1 MDSLIGAKRKT
12 ASCCWRPH
20 SNRIMENFMQTS
32 IDNVAKTK
40 IDVHSIQLSVIEW
53 AGVRVVT
60 TAILASGYG
69 TDEANIRMNL
79 SNNKDRFIE
88 GIHYF
93 SITGSELK
101 EFKNRVNESYSVGK
115 RARSLTLWTEKGAAR
130 MSKIVDTDEAWT
142 FFERLEDSYFRPAPV
157 VGIPLSYEEA
167 LEDLLAKVKENRV
180 IAEQRDRAV
189 KEKLWISEKREVTAM
204 TTASIAV
211 REKNKLAERL
221 GEGKNYAAIIPVE
234 KKLGKKFKWQPLR
247 KWCRDNDV
255 TPHDV
260 DDPRFGSVKSW
271 PRAAWLDVYGVDIRK
286 LF

>member
-1 MDSLIGAKRKT
+1 
-12 ASCCWRPH
+12 
-20 SNRIMENFMQTS
+20 MQTS

-53 AGVRVVT
+53 GGVRVVT
-60 TAILASGYG
+60 TETLATGYG
-69 TDEANIRMNL
+69 TEAIRIQQNYIR
-79 SNNKDRFIE
+79 NEDRFIE
-88 GIHYF
+88 GIHF
-93 SITGSELK
+93 FTIKGAELK
-101 EFKNRVNESYSVGK
+101 ELKNRLSSSESVGK
-115 RARSLTLWTEKGAAR
+115 HARILTLWTEKGAAR
-130 MSKIVDTDEAWT
+130 MSKIVDTDEAWS

-180 IAEQRDRAV
+180 ITEQRDRAV

-211 REKNKLAERL
+211 REKNKLAERI

-247 KWCRDNDV
+247 KWCRENDV

-260 DDPRFGSVKSW
+260 EDPRFGSVKSW
-271 PRAAWLDVYGVDIRK
+271 PRAAWLAVYGVDLRK
-286 LF
+286 IF

>member
-1 MDSLIGAKRKT
+1 
-12 ASCCWRPH
+12 
-20 SNRIMENFMQTS
+20 MENFMQTS
-32 IDNVAKTK
+32 IDNVAKAK

-53 AGVRVVT
+53 SGVRVVT
-60 TAILASGYG
+60 TETLATGYG
-69 TDEANIRMNL
+69 CEEKSIRMNL
-79 SNNKDRFIE
+79 SRNLDRFVE
-88 GIHYF
+88 GKHYYMV
-93 SITGSELK
+93 TGKDLK
-101 EFKNRVNESYSVGK
+101 ALRATVSGSQISSK
-115 RARSLTLWTEKGAAR
+115 ARSIMLWTEQGAAR
-130 MSKIVDTDEAWT
+130 MSKIVDTDEAWS

-180 IAEQRDRAV
+180 ITEQRDRAV

-234 KKLGKKFKWQPLR
+234 KKLGQKFKWQPLR
-247 KWCRDNDV
+247 KWCRDNDAS
-255 TPHDV
+255 PHDV

-271 PRAAWLDVYGVDIRK
+271 PRAAWLAVYGVDLRK
-286 LF
+286 IF